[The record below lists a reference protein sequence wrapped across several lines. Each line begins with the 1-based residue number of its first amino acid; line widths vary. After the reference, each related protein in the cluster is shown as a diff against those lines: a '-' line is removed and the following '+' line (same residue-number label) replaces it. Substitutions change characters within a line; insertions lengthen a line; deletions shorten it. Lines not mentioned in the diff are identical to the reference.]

1 MKLSFV
7 QQHCVNVILTAKAE
21 YESDEYD
28 AELDDNIR
36 SIGSNRCA
44 TQISMGVWFHIFHET
59 YVACYACCFFSKI
72 RQNPWKI
79 HE

>member
-59 YVACYACCFFSKI
+59 CYVYFMKSMLLVMLVAFSQK
-72 RQNPWKI
+72 
-79 HE
+79 

>member
-59 YVACYACCFFSKI
+59 YITYIS
-72 RQNPWKI
+72 
-79 HE
+79 